1 MNTSIHINKTYK
13 LYIDGKFS
21 RTESGRYM
29 KWVNPNN
36 DQTINILDVI
46 SLINL
51 VLSNN
56 YDSSGDLN
64 TDNNLNILDI
74 SQIALYQFGL
84 LSNE

>member
-36 DQTINILDVI
+36 DQTIKVNFIDSQRAITPGQSVVFYDGDVCLGGSVI
-46 SLINL
+46 KSK
-51 VLSNN
+51 
-56 YDSSGDLN
+56 
-64 TDNNLNILDI
+64 
-74 SQIALYQFGL
+74 
-84 LSNE
+84 SNE